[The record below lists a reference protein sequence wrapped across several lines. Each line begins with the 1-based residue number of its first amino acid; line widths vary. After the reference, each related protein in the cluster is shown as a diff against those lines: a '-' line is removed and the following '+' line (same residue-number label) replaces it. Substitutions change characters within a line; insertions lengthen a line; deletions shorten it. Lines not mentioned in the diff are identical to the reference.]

1 MAKYFEFHQIKRH
14 LAAPVEE
21 SESNI
26 KSKTEILQNLLKTL
40 CKKFPSFDEYL
51 PAISITPASA
61 RPSIQHVDDS
71 DENIATIS
79 ITPTFIKNEV
89 VVSSPVQIIDDCSTI
104 INRNNNDLSQTSRN
118 QISEQDVKKI
128 ARSVSNGTKRKIKRR
143 LGSRQN
149 SKTESDSDD
158 DTQNF
163 VLEAPRKG
171 KRKTSRAKLKPTEIE
186 KSEEIPQPQPEDVV
200 YVLKI
205 CQQIEPSEVS
215 YDFRPTIDES
225 VLISPQETCVELIDG
240 SLENIQS
247 TNSIFVK
254 TKRKIFTPVDGQTNM
269 GVIGRDVES
278 SSASDKNETEN
289 QIGLEKQIFLEKYDD
304 KKIKNLPPL
313 PQSPS
318 TQRRL
323 EQQKTIPPKE
333 PSPSIRMMIAKYN
346 QRLTADRIN
355 SSPISSGSCSP
366 VAWRSPVLER
376 RGVKAQ
382 TVKYQEKLFEV
393 TKSASV
399 GSLRKQICLLEKSN
413 SCTDKDIN
421 RGVLKSSSAGIL
433 PADWKD
439 KTENQEIMLTTL
451 AYDSLKRKDSDKI
464 NSKKLIEEHPKKD
477 RLYKKR
483 TESPSSIISSKTG
496 AIKKILNPQNY
507 ELKPD
512 KSDNTIPRITRKYD
526 SKPPSPCSQQ
536 RFARQHLDLD
546 LANTSFSAPASPS
559 DDPKTPLSERA
570 LKLQMAKEEF
580 LSMPS
585 GTYKKDV
592 VWNNRLSQVII
603 RHGMTCPNNPMFV
616 YF

>member
-1 MAKYFEFHQIKRH
+1 M
-14 LAAPVEE
+14 
-21 SESNI
+21 
-26 KSKTEILQNLLKTL
+26 
-40 CKKFPSFDEYL
+40 
-51 PAISITPASA
+51 
-61 RPSIQHVDDS
+61 
-71 DENIATIS
+71 
-79 ITPTFIKNEV
+79 
-89 VVSSPVQIIDDCSTI
+89 
-104 INRNNNDLSQTSRN
+104 
-118 QISEQDVKKI
+118 
-128 ARSVSNGTKRKIKRR
+128 
-143 LGSRQN
+143 
-149 SKTESDSDD
+149 
-158 DTQNF
+158 
-163 VLEAPRKG
+163 
-171 KRKTSRAKLKPTEIE
+171 
-186 KSEEIPQPQPEDVV
+186 V

-205 CQQIEPSEVS
+205 CPGQTIETTEVS
-215 YDFRPTIDES
+215 YDFRPATDES
-225 VLISPQETCVELIDG
+225 VLISPTETCVELIDG

-254 TKRKIFTPVDGQTNM
+254 TKRKIFTPVDGQSNM
-269 GVIGRDVES
+269 AVIGRDVES
-278 SSASDKNETEN
+278 SSASDKNETDN
-289 QIGLEKQIFLEKYDD
+289 QIGLEKKIFLEKYDD
-304 KKIKNLPPL
+304 KKVKNLPPL

-464 NSKKLIEEHPKKD
+464 NSKKLIEELPKKD

-526 SKPPSPCSQQ
+526 SKPPSPRSQQ

-546 LANTSFSAPASPS
+546 LANTSFSAPASPN
-559 DDPKTPLSERA
+559 DEPKTPLSERA

-585 GTYKKDV
+585 GNYKKDV
-592 VWNNRLSQVII
+592 VWNNRLSQVIFKI
-603 RHGMTCPNNPMFV
+603 IFIMTQ
-616 YF
+616 